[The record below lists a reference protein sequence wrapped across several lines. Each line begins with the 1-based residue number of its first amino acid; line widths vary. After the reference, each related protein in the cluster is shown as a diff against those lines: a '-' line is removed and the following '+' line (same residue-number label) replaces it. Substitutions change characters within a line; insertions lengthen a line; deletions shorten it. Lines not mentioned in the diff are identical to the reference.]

1 MRNLERN
8 GSRRPTR
15 RGVACPVLYP
25 LNVGRGR
32 SSGFTLVEMM
42 VVVVIISILS
52 TLAIVG
58 FRKLRQSSHV
68 SEATNMVQNIRV
80 AQEGYHSETQQYA
93 NITKNFPSGSTASG
107 GLYPATTGTPVFD
120 VTTAWG
126 GACNGCNS
134 GIDWSVLPL
143 HVDAP
148 VLFGYA
154 TVANGP
160 GSPFTN
166 SVTVNGAAL
175 SYTAPTATDWYAIA
189 AEADLDGVP
198 STVTDVFS
206 FSWSNQV
213 FVSNEGL

>member
-1 MRNLERN
+1 M
-8 GSRRPTR
+8 GH
-15 RGVACPVLYP
+15 GVAWPVLCP

-93 NITKNFPSGSTASG
+93 NITAAFPTGNSVSH
-107 GLYPATTGTPVFD
+107 GLYPAVSGTPVFD
-120 VTTAWG
+120 VMTAWG
-126 GACNGCNS
+126 GACTSGCNA

-154 TVANGP
+154 TVAGGP
-160 GSPFTN
+160 TILFPHGVYIN
-166 SVTVNGAAL
+166 SSSTATTV
-175 SYTAPTATDWYAIA
+175 TAPTATDWYGVA
-189 AEADLDGVP
+189 AEADLDGNP
-198 STVTDVFS
+198 NTVTDVFS
-206 FSWSNQV
+206 FSWSNQL
-213 FVSNEGL
+213 FISNEGL